1 MIPSTGFKRL
11 LSENILS
18 GERAFG
24 KIPVK
29 ERTGVREKHL
39 PRALSNRLLTFLLP
53 VPRGVLL
60 TISVLHTAQDQNK
73 GDQL

>member
-1 MIPSTGFKRL
+1 MIPSTDFKRF
-11 LSENILS
+11 LSKSILS
-18 GERAFG
+18 GERTFV
-24 KIPVK
+24 KIPMK

-53 VPRGVLL
+53 VPGGVLL